1 MRRNPFGLQG
11 LILVVVCLICVRA
24 ALAQAPPSS
33 IQLFMPNGSA
43 PQRAIHF
50 MIVTDRGQTDNAY
63 TDSNGVYLM
72 RTPTTMTIFYT
83 VTIEGDRETFD
94 TTTTTF
100 KLDRNSPARIVV
112 FLKALP
118 AIKRPAKE
126 DAILDIAT
134 YESNIPSKARAA
146 YKRALDSI
154 NDNHLESAIS
164 DLQQAIN
171 LYPTYVAA
179 LNDLGVTY
187 MKLRRFEESEAAFR
201 KAIEIDKRF
210 FHPRMNLGIVLNKQG
225 KYKEALEILEALYAE
240 NHGMLELRLAYGQAL
255 GGAGEFSEAEKIY
268 RSTLS
273 SKNIPPSTQANL
285 HFRLGVLL
293 NRQGRFADA
302 SSELEKAIAIDPDGA
317 NSHVQL
323 GAALMQLQQADR
335 AERELLRGYEL
346 AGSKVG
352 IAQLLLGQIY
362 YAEGKFAA
370 AQKAFEQ
377 YLSDVPAAPNAP
389 QISQLIAQ
397 LKTASKED

>member
-43 PQRAIHF
+43 PTRAIRLTV
-50 MIVTDRGQTDNAY
+50 VTDRGQTDTVY
-63 TDSNGVYLM
+63 TDSKGVYMM
-72 RTPTTMTIFYT
+72 RTPANQSIYYT
-83 VTIEGDRETFD
+83 VTIEADRETFD

-112 FLKALP
+112 FVKPLP
-118 AIKRPAKE
+118 AIKRPAKG
-126 DAILDIAT
+126 DAILDIAN
-134 YESNIPSKARAA
+134 YEANIPPKARAA

-154 NDNHLESAIS
+154 NDNHLEGAIS
-164 DLQQAIN
+164 DLQKAID

-187 MKLRRFEESEAAFR
+187 MKLRRLEESETVFR

-210 FHPRMNLGIVLNKQG
+210 FHPRMNLGIVLNKEG
-225 KYKEALEILEALYAE
+225 KYKEAQEILEPLYGE
-240 NHGMLELRLAYGQAL
+240 NHGMLELRL
-255 GGAGEFSEAEKIY
+255 
-268 RSTLS
+268 
-273 SKNIPPSTQANL
+273 
-285 HFRLGVLL
+285 
-293 NRQGRFADA
+293 
-302 SSELEKAIAIDPDGA
+302 
-317 NSHVQL
+317 
-323 GAALMQLQQADR
+323 
-335 AERELLRGYEL
+335 
-346 AGSKVG
+346 
-352 IAQLLLGQIY
+352 GQIY
-362 YAEGKFAA
+362 YAEKKFAA
-370 AQKAFEQ
+370 SQRAFEQ

>member
-201 KAIEIDKRF
+201 KAI
-210 FHPRMNLGIVLNKQG
+210 
-225 KYKEALEILEALYAE
+225 ILEALYAE